1 MFGSINNY
9 MSNDIN
15 ITTSPEILSDRSV
28 RGNTRASTVARK
40 KGYSDLDLKLTRHKI
55 RKDIIPLR
63 DDQAVKNAVKNL
75 ILTNF
80 FERPFQPNVGANL
93 RGLLFEPA
101 DVITELALE
110 DNIKR
115 VLKRETR
122 IDVSFVEVIDLSD
135 RNAYRITVKFNIK
148 QLDQS
153 AEVEIVLRR
162 LR

>member
-80 FERPFQPNVGANL
+80 FERPVQPSVGANL

>member
-1 MFGSINNY
+1 MANIKDGDIIN
-9 MSNDIN
+9 
-15 ITTSPEILSDRSV
+15 SPEILSDRSV
-28 RGNTRASTVARK
+28 AGRKSKASTVSRS

-63 DDQAVKNAVKNL
+63 DDQAVKNSVKNL

-80 FERPFQPNVGANL
+80 FERPFQPGVGANL

-101 DVITELALE
+101 DAITELALE
-110 DNIKR
+110 DNINR
-115 VLKRETR
+115 VLKLEPRAEV
-122 IDVSFVEVIDLSD
+122 IFVEVTNLED
-135 RNAYRITVKFNIK
+135 RNAYRVTVKFNIK
-148 QLDQS
+148 QFDQI